1 MKNIDIKIIKEHQDI
16 LNVIK
21 EPIPCLIN
29 FDWHADYPRYSEDV
43 IDVDQFIL
51 QVDPAWY
58 EHNWVAVL
66 ASYGYVKEFTWIFDH
81 DYDKED
87 IKVFQSNSGD
97 SIIFNKKFN
106 KDMEINCKYVTID
119 MDFFGCRTPINW
131 SPKDRYQLL
140 KDFLKTL
147 KAENITLIVSKSEH
161 FINYDVDKFLQ
172 EMMTEIL
179 CGEGEIMTDGL
190 DDIRKDIKYG

>member
-1 MKNIDIKIIKEHQDI
+1 M
-16 LNVIK
+16 
-21 EPIPCLIN
+21 
-29 FDWHADYPRYSEDV
+29 
-43 IDVDQFIL
+43 
-51 QVDPAWY
+51 
-58 EHNWVAVL
+58 
-66 ASYGYVKEFTWIFDH
+66 KEFTWIFDH